1 MLEAIALSLL
11 IVTIIIVTLILIV
24 IGAIQIVYKLI
35 FNKRPITSPI
45 IELLNNKVLA
55 MTLIIGDI
63 ILIALWFN

>member
-24 IGAIQIVYKLI
+24 IGTIQVVYNLI
-35 FNKRPITSPI
+35 FNKKLSSPI